1 MHLKLAISNIIWT
14 KGRDAL
20 PGFLDAAMRFGV
32 CGVELALNAIFEEPT
47 FLSDTDLIALQEEIA
62 SRGLVVSALHS
73 LTFTR
78 ADLEL
83 FNGNGKREA
92 LIEYL
97 IEYARIAR
105 LLRCNNLVFGSPS
118 ARKMHGR
125 TRNECDDIFLSF
137 LAALDDRMGDV
148 FFNIEPL
155 HPAMCEYLHT
165 LQDARKLI
173 MGSNLHNIKIQ
184 LDLRSC
190 IENNENVD
198 QILTSLPFIT
208 HCQVSDPGL
217 TMLTATHSQKH
228 ADFATLLREANYTG
242 FITGEMLPPNGLVD
256 DYAMQAAVNSLKTY
270 YG

>member
-1 MHLKLAISNIIWT
+1 MKLSISNIIWT
-14 KGRDAL
+14 KGQDAF
-20 PGFLDAAMRFGV
+20 PGFLDAAMEFGL
-32 CGVELALNAIFEEPT
+32 CGVELALNVIFEEPT
-47 FLSDTDLIALQEEIA
+47 SLADADLIILREEIA

-78 ADLEL
+78 TDLEL
-83 FNGNGKREA
+83 FNGNEKREA

-105 LLRCNNLVFGSPS
+105 LLNCNNLVFGSPS

-125 TRNECDDIFLSF
+125 TRHECDDIFLSF
-137 LAALDDRMGDV
+137 LAALDDRIGDV

-155 HPAMCEYLHT
+155 HPSMCEYLHT

-173 MGSNLHNIKIQ
+173 MGSNLRNIKIQ

-190 IENNENVD
+190 IENNENSD
-198 QILTSLPFIT
+198 QIRTSLPFIT

-217 TMLTATHSQKH
+217 SMLTANHSQKH
-228 ADFATLLREANYTG
+228 ADFAALLREAYYTG
-242 FITGEMLPPNGLVD
+242 FITGEMLPTNGLVD
-256 DYAMQAAVNSLKTY
+256 YDAMQAAVNSLKTY